1 MDEETYYLEMKMDEY
16 LVALMN
22 GASIEADSA
31 ERPDSEAH
39 LALVVLV
46 GLGLVTCEVDETIG
60 EDGLV
65 VRTEVYSAT
74 EELKKRMEKIGKFST
89 LFVDSEGTVIGDQSS
104 QVH

>member
-1 MDEETYYLEMKMDEY
+1 MDEETFYIEMKMDEC
-16 LVALMN
+16 LAALMN

-39 LALVVLV
+39 FALVVLV
-46 GLGLVTCEVDETIG
+46 GLGLVTCEADETIG
-60 EDGLV
+60 EDGRV

-74 EELKKRMEKIGKFST
+74 EELKKRMDKIGKFSCV
-89 LFVDSEGTVIGDQSS
+89 FVDGEENAIADQSS